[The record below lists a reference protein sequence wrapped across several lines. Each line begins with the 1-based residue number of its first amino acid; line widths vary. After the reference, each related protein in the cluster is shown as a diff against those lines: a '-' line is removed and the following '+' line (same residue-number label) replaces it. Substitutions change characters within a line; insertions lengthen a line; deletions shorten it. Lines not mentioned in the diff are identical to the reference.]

1 MIRTPPYFRRQ
12 ILHFR
17 GLRMHRSILLLVFI
31 LLIAITGMQALRSML
46 DWYSPF
52 LVALGVIL
60 LAALLQLP
68 PRHDDV

>member
-1 MIRTPPYFRRQ
+1 M
-12 ILHFR
+12 

-31 LLIAITGMQALRSML
+31 LLIAITGMEALRSSL
-46 DWYSPF
+46 HWYSPF
-52 LVALGVIL
+52 VVALGIVL

>member
-1 MIRTPPYFRRQ
+1 MQ
-12 ILHFR
+12 
-17 GLRMHRSILLLVFI
+17 RSILLLIFI
-31 LLIAITGMQALRSML
+31 LLIAITGMEALRSSL
-46 DWYSPF
+46 AWYSPF

>member
-1 MIRTPPYFRRQ
+1 MQGI
-12 ILHFR
+12 H
-17 GLRMHRSILLLVFI
+17 GLKAFAMQRSILLLVFI
-31 LLIAITGMQALRSML
+31 LLIAITGMEALRSTL

-68 PRHDDV
+68 PRHDDI

>member
-1 MIRTPPYFRRQ
+1 MQ
-12 ILHFR
+12 
-17 GLRMHRSILLLVFI
+17 RSILLLVFI
-31 LLIAITGMQALRSML
+31 LVIAITGMQAVRSSL

-52 LVALGVIL
+52 VVALGVIL